1 MTIKTIMITFLN
13 SIVYGVIYKRR
24 KNFFLAVNSH
34 RLFRGRHEYK
44 WCHRHHLNATLCWVH
59 ACYNW
64 VLITWHLGT
73 TSISSDAAASPDRVR
88 RFQLHV
94 RSSPYFCYV
103 NVHLPTLQFPS
114 VRLRLCL
121 LYSLTIPILKYAHSK
136 CLLILS
142 ILDFLQSVSQNR
154 SYVWLLLRCFP
165 VLLGR
170 PPPQPR
176 ESPWARGPD
185 SMGCQRPE
193 RWSSLG
199 SNTLGFPH
207 CDLNLSR

>member
-1 MTIKTIMITFLN
+1 MVPQAPL
-13 SIVYGVIYKRR
+13 
-24 KNFFLAVNSH
+24 
-34 RLFRGRHEYK
+34 E
-44 WCHRHHLNATLCWVH
+44 
-59 ACYNW
+59 CYT
-64 VLITWHLGT
+64 VLSPCVLQLGT
-73 TSISSDAAASPDRVR
+73 NNVAFRDNLDQFGCRCFSRQSEKIPVARS
-88 RFQLHV
+88 QLRNTH
-94 RSSPYFCYV
+94 PAYFCYV

-121 LYSLTIPILKYAHSK
+121 LFSLIVPVLKYAHSK

-165 VLLGR
+165 VLWGR

-176 ESPWARGPD
+176 ESLWVQGPD

-207 CDLNLSR
+207 CDLNLGR